1 MADKLKCFGRQSI
14 ASYEMV
20 SVILLLPV
28 VMLPT
33 ASIIGDSFLQ
43 FPQSANSLEVV
54 EVSLTFA
61 LSVLTMIF

>member
-1 MADKLKCFGRQSI
+1 
-14 ASYEMV
+14 MV